1 MHESRLGPRDGS
13 GGKSRI
19 ESNDTDNCEESQVGQ
34 VSGYTK
40 ESIRRSLPK
49 LVQNLP
55 ALPEV
60 ISSLVRELDNA
71 EVSAGAIEKLIA
83 RDAALSARTLR
94 VVNSAYYGL
103 QSQVDNLSNAIV
115 ILGIQQI
122 RNIVLSIA
130 AMNLFKASG
139 PRMRTMH
146 LHCWKLSLGAA
157 ASSQILARKARLTV
171 GEVDVAYIG
180 GLLHGIGRLFLLT
193 NFPEVYLKLSS
204 DHGFDSPEFAEA
216 EHDLFGLS
224 CAEMGSELATHWKLP
239 STLVAAIGSSTGP
252 CSEEEAAPSQAVFT
266 GVQMARAF
274 VNERELPF
282 TDILSSVTML
292 GLTEEIVVAA
302 MEQANQFLE
311 CNMSSLAAAA

>member
-60 ISSLVRELDNA
+60 ISALVRELDNA

-139 PRMRTMH
+139 PQMRTMH

-157 ASSQILARKARLTV
+157 ASSQILARKARLSV
-171 GEVDVAYIG
+171 SEVDVAYIG
-180 GLLHGIGRLFLLT
+180 GLLHGIGRLFLLA

-204 DHGFDSPEFAEA
+204 DHGFDSPELADAEL
-216 EHDLFGLS
+216 DLFGLS

-239 STLVAAIGSSTGP
+239 LTLVAAIGSSSGP

>member
-13 GGKSRI
+13 GGKSRF
-19 ESNDTDNCEESQVGQ
+19 ESNETEANKESQVGH
-34 VSGYTK
+34 VRGYTK
-40 ESIRRSLPK
+40 ESIQRSLPK
-49 LVQNLP
+49 LIQNLP

-60 ISSLVRELDNA
+60 ISALVRELDNS

-139 PRMRTMH
+139 PRMRSMH
-146 LHCWKLSLGAA
+146 MHCWKLSLGAA
-157 ASSQILARKARLTV
+157 ASSQILARKARLSV

-180 GLLHGIGRLFLLT
+180 GLLHGIGRLFLIT
-193 NFPEVYLKLSS
+193 NFPEVYLKLSA
-204 DHGFDSPEFAEA
+204 DHGFDSPAFSESER
-216 EHDLFGLS
+216 DMFGVS
-224 CAEMGSELATHWKLP
+224 CAEMGSELATQWKLP
-239 STLVAAIGSSTGP
+239 QTLVAAIGSSNGP
-252 CSEEEAAPSQAVFT
+252 CGEGEVASTHAVFT

-274 VNERELPF
+274 VNEQQMPLSEVLP
-282 TDILSSVTML
+282 SVTKL
-292 GLTEEIVVAA
+292 GLTEEVVVAA

-311 CNMSSLAAAA
+311 CSLSSLGAAA